1 MTSIDMP
8 NPPGLAS
15 TIRDVWRVFLVE
27 GIILLLLGAGAL
39 IIPAV
44 ASVAVA
50 ILLGWLFM
58 IGGLVGLAT
67 TVMGRKAP
75 GFGWALVSSLVTIA
89 AGVFLALW
97 PLSGVISLTLVLAVY
112 LAADGVISIFFAID
126 HRRQMTQRWGWLLLN
141 GVLDLVMAGVIFMVL
156 PGAAFWVLGI
166 LIGIDFVFAGA
177 SLIAIAL
184 AARHPGAVE
193 A

>member
-8 NPPGLAS
+8 APPGANS
-15 TIRDVWRVFLVE
+15 TIRDVWRVFLIE

-39 IIPAV
+39 LIPVV

-50 ILLGWLFM
+50 IFLGWLFV
-58 IGGLVGLAT
+58 IGGVVGLVT
-67 TVMGRKAP
+67 SFMGRRAP

-89 AGVFLALW
+89 AGVFLIGW
-97 PLSGVISLTLVLAVY
+97 PLSGVISLTLVLAAY
-112 LAADGVISIFFAID
+112 LAADGIVSIFFAID
-126 HRRQMTQRWGWLLLN
+126 HRRQMTQRWGWLLFN
-141 GVLDLVMAGVIFMVL
+141 GVLDIAMAAIIFMVL
-156 PGAAFWVLGI
+156 PGAAFWVLGV

-177 SLIAIAL
+177 SLIAIAM
-184 AARHPGAVE
+184 AARHPGAVQ

>member
-8 NPPGLAS
+8 NLPGAGS
-15 TIRDVWRVFLVE
+15 TIRDVWRIFLVE

-39 IIPAV
+39 LIPAV

-58 IGGLVGLAT
+58 IGGLAGLAT
-67 TVMGRKAP
+67 TLMGRRAP

-89 AGVFLALW
+89 AGIFLAIW
-97 PLSGVISLTLVLAVY
+97 PLSGVISLTLVLAAY

-126 HRRQMTQRWGWLLLN
+126 HRRRMTQRWGWLLLN
-141 GVLDLVMAGVIFMVL
+141 GLLDIAMAAIIFMVL
-156 PGAAFWVLGI
+156 PGAAFWVLGV

-177 SLIAIAL
+177 SLIAIAM
-184 AARHPGAVE
+184 AARHPGAVQ